1 MGKRSS
7 FERVER
13 DFYRTPTDAVNP
25 LWPFIQEEQSF
36 CEPCA
41 GDGALINA
49 LVAMG
54 LTCTSAFDI
63 APQSI
68 NIEKQDALALD
79 ERDLGGAD
87 LIITN
92 PPWERSVLHNMIE
105 YFTDLGTPTWLLF
118 DADWIHTKQSIP
130 YMPRLRKI
138 VSIGRIKWFD
148 NQSGKDN
155 ACWYLFDQPDPTL
168 TTKFYGR

>member
-1 MGKRSS
+1 MGKRSN

-13 DFYRTPTDAVNP
+13 DFYRTPTDAVEP
-25 LWPFIQEEQSF
+25 LRPFIQDVQSF

-49 LVAMG
+49 LVDMG
-54 LTCTSAFDI
+54 LRCTSAFDI
-63 APQSI
+63 QPQSI

-79 ERDLGGAD
+79 ERDLLGAD

-92 PPWERSVLHNMIE
+92 PPWNRDILHPMIE

-118 DADWIHTKQSIP
+118 DADWIHTNKQYPTCHASERLSALAASSGSTTRVAKTMRVGTSSIN
-130 YMPRLRKI
+130 LT
-138 VSIGRIKWFD
+138 
-148 NQSGKDN
+148 
-155 ACWYLFDQPDPTL
+155 QP
-168 TTKFYGR
+168 